1 MRNIIAMTAAMA
13 ALSACSKQI
22 PPEGVMTQAE
32 FEYRTE
38 QVKEQLDIMPKWYEK
53 MPESDDAVFAV
64 GTAQTPDLQ
73 LSVDIA
79 ILSAKTTL
87 ADRVDSRLRSQL
99 KLFKKRLGQT
109 DFDSNVVQE
118 FEQATTNLVA
128 DADVAGYT
136 VKEQNIVQNGTQYR
150 AYVLLEYRND
160 LAMQIIKTRVA
171 QNQELLA
178 KLEANRAF
186 EELDQ
191 KVEEVKAQELAEL
204 EIIAKNQF
212 TLSKKCD
219 IIMIA
224 NMSGDR
230 MAAVRV
236 FEGELERMKMLRRYH
251 KDEPYTAEEKVVRR
265 YLQERINSMT
275 AKGYGRYD
283 DALSERNVVL
293 KYEET

>member
-1 MRNIIAMTAAMA
+1 MKNIILPLMGVTALA
-13 ALSACSKQI
+13 ACSKQV

-32 FEYRTE
+32 FEYRTQQVE
-38 QVKEQLDIMPKWYEK
+38 QQLEIMPSWYQK
-53 MPESDDAVFAV
+53 MPEADDAVYAV
-64 GTAQTPDLQ
+64 GTSQTPDLQ

-109 DFDSNVVQE
+109 DFDSNVIQE

-136 VKEQNIVQNGTQYR
+136 VKEQSIVQNGTQYR

-178 KLEANRAF
+178 KLESRRAF
-186 EELDQ
+186 DELDE
-191 KVEEVKAQELAEL
+191 KVEAAKAQELAEL
-204 EIIAKNQF
+204 EIITQN
-212 TLSKKCD
+212 
-219 IIMIA
+219 
-224 NMSGDR
+224 
-230 MAAVRV
+230 
-236 FEGELERMKMLRRYH
+236 
-251 KDEPYTAEEKVVRR
+251 
-265 YLQERINSMT
+265 
-275 AKGYGRYD
+275 
-283 DALSERNVVL
+283 
-293 KYEET
+293 